1 MSNTLY
7 LLIAGSRDYDN
18 YKEFSD
24 ILESTIERI
33 PHDDIEIVSGG
44 ARGADRL
51 AERYADEHGLIMR
64 IFLADWATEGK
75 KAGIL
80 RNIKMQDYIKN
91 KSNRICLCFWDG
103 ESRGT
108 QSNFRMA
115 VERNT
120 PLYIYNYTTRHMNV
134 RKSFENNNFGVHI

>member
-18 YKEFSD
+18 YEEFSD

-51 AERYADEHGLIMR
+51 AERYAEEHGLIMR
-64 IFLADWATEGK
+64 VFYADWETDGK
-75 KAGIL
+75 RAGIL
-80 RNIKMQDYIKN
+80 RNIKMQNYIKD
-91 KSNRICLCFWDG
+91 KPNRACLCFWDG

-108 QSNFRMA
+108 QSNFKMA
-115 VERNT
+115 TERNT
-120 PLYIYNYTTRHMNV
+120 PLYVYNYTTRHMNV
-134 RKSFENNNFGVHI
+134 RKNLEENDFGVHV